1 MLERNNG
8 IRLSSRLRHRLR
20 IVPLLIFVL
29 GGRVGVLLDIDHV
42 LYQNRQFHDAALIVG
57 IIGAIVGFIG
67 ALSSRYMG
75 GILTEKK
82 VCKFCGDRLINTGS
96 EGSEKRSCPRCKA
109 IIWNDQGR
117 QPRCPQCNEKAWRVI
132 ITDDLKAMQF
142 VHNIKDEN
150 GNIVYYGHNV
160 SLEEL

>member
-1 MLERNNG
+1 MSLQNTWSCGHHENKRQDSGHRNQ
-8 IRLSSRLRHRLR
+8 RAWES
-20 IVPLLIFVL
+20 F
-29 GGRVGVLLDIDHV
+29 
-42 LYQNRQFHDAALIVG
+42 
-57 IIGAIVGFIG
+57 GFIG